1 MNEGRLWVRPRI
13 KNKDLG
19 IVSGRAQM
27 GVLRGLE
34 RRHTCLLALAS
45 SEFWRSSRKM
55 PTLNGYW
62 SKMPRMTRAAVTL
75 SLKVIV
81 PGVDETSMVGQGED
95 SDES

>member
-1 MNEGRLWVRPRI
+1 
-13 KNKDLG
+13 
-19 IVSGRAQM
+19 
-27 GVLRGLE
+27 
-34 RRHTCLLALAS
+34 
-45 SEFWRSSRKM
+45 M

-81 PGVDETSMVGQGED
+81 PDVDETSMMGQGED